1 MAKVLVD
8 DALWVLIEPHLLR
21 RKARRTGRPRVPDRA
36 ALTGIILVLRTGMP
50 WEYLPGST
58 AYFVWTQERADADG
72 VSEFD
77 ASHSYRVVSRAPA
90 NNVFLVKVA
99 HHFDL

>member
-1 MAKVLVD
+1 M
-8 DALWVLIEPHLLR
+8 
-21 RKARRTGRPRVPDRA
+21 
-36 ALTGIILVLRTGMP
+36 
-50 WEYLPGST
+50 
-58 AYFVWTQERADADG
+58 WTQERADADG